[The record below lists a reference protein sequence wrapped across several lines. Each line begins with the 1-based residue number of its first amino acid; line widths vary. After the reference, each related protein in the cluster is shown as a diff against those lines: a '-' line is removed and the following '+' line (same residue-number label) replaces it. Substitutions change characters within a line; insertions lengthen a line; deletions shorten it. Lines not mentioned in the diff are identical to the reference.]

1 LFYCFKYICPA
12 LVFIKQQEIELR
24 KKGPLVLIV
33 TQTKEVAKEILTHSQ
48 MFMHQAQCT
57 FCCLFDDENINTQ
70 ALQLSQLG
78 LYLFLFLNRMLN

>member
-1 LFYCFKYICPA
+1 M
-12 LVFIKQQEIELR
+12 VHIKQQDTDIR
-24 KKGPLVLIV
+24 RKGPLVLIA

-70 ALQLSQLG
+70 ALQLKGHG
-78 LYLFLFLNRMLN
+78 LL